1 VFHIGYLKTII
12 STLQC
17 ICKSCARILLPE
29 DERKQILRKM
39 RNPRIEVLQRR
50 AVLKKVID
58 RCKRVRNCLWCG
70 DYNGVV
76 KKLAQPPIKLIHDKY
91 AKAVDL
97 REEMVSQLEDAM
109 KFKPELKSCLSR
121 VYDNLDP
128 LRVLGLFEAMVAEV
142 RVMMQHC
149 MN

>member
-1 VFHIGYLKTII
+1 ML
-12 STLQC
+12 
-17 ICKSCARILLPE
+17 
-29 DERKQILRKM
+29 M
-39 RNPRIEVLQRR
+39 
-50 AVLKKVID
+50 
-58 RCKRVRNCLWCG
+58 CG
-70 DYNGVV
+70 SLTSGVV

-142 RVMMQHC
+142 RVTMQHC